1 MIGAVLA
8 IVAIIGACVVSAYA
22 GIAIYAHRDRLST
35 AFSIARG
42 HIALEKIENGQKFK
56 CVREHPEA
64 GYVVI
69 KKIEYDRLVRAAN
82 ELTVARGFIGD
93 VEAIRGKTTYSEVVT
108 ETLSDGAASQ

>member
-8 IVAIIGACVVSAYA
+8 TVAIVGACVVSAYA

-35 AFSIARG
+35 AFSVARG

-56 CVREHPEA
+56 CAREHPEA

-69 KKIEYDRLVRAAN
+69 KETDYKRLVRASH
-82 ELTVARGFIGD
+82 ELTIARGFIGD
-93 VEAIRGKTTYSEVVT
+93 VEAIRGKTIYAEVVSEVMG
-108 ETLSDGAASQ
+108 DGVPGQ